1 MYDLIIVEDE
11 DEVRNG
17 LMEFFPW
24 EKFGFHAVAAFDNG
38 RAALEYCRKNKV
50 DESYHSNELQWAQTF
65 LRMKKKIHSLK
76 R

>member
-50 DESYHSNELQWAQTF
+50 DVVLTDIRKGSDTLFGPGLYREACL
-65 LRMKKKIHSLK
+65 I
-76 R
+76 